1 MKKELNFSY
10 FVEEKHVISK
20 CGFYSLLFLCK
31 FSFLQKVKNM
41 ITKRKNAFAK
51 LIRILDII
59 EEIISELED
68 IQ

>member
-1 MKKELNFSY
+1 MLYLNVDSTVFFFYVNFHFYKK
-10 FVEEKHVISK
+10 I
-20 CGFYSLLFLCK
+20 
-31 FSFLQKVKNM
+31 KNT
-41 ITKRKNAFAK
+41 IKRKNAFAK